1 MIDENFLALCEE
13 VAVFSLAL
21 LLFID
26 DAGHIH

>member
-1 MIDENFLALCEE
+1 MKRHFLALCEE